1 MSGPW
6 SNYGVTGAAWD
17 GQFVNRRAFLA
28 GVAALLAWPRR
39 KPKPQINAH
48 IGAGFCWPANPL
60 DYEGRML
67 ERLAAGLP
75 TGPPSVW
82 DQPDP
87 PWLADPN
94 WTDSV

>member
-6 SNYGVTGAAWD
+6 SN
-17 GQFVNRRAFLA
+17 
-28 GVAALLAWPRR
+28 
-39 KPKPQINAH
+39 
-48 IGAGFCWPANPL
+48 
-60 DYEGRML
+60 YEGRML